1 MRLRLDA
8 IRTTA
13 PLALAPT
20 LGVRPARALAAT
32 LAFAATLA
40 LASPQVAVAQG
51 KPAAQPPKPW
61 SGSVEAAASLYQ
73 GNTDQRA
80 LFTKTELGRADSTVQ
95 LRGSLSF
102 GYADA
107 ARDSLPRNVTKR
119 TWLGTLNLDYH
130 PYEHLSPFMFVN
142 YEASYEKRV
151 LDRVGVGVGGKAVL
165 FQSGATEAN
174 VSLAMLAERLRP
186 TALSPDTATVS
197 AARWSGR
204 ARFKHQ
210 FDARLKLLHTTFW
223 QPRVSDLESYTV
235 NSTSELSY
243 AMRQSTSF
251 TVSYLALFDSAARS
265 RGARSNNDAQIL
277 FGVKTGF

>member
-8 IRTTA
+8 VRTNA
-13 PLALAPT
+13 P
-20 LGVRPARALAAT
+20 
-32 LAFAATLA
+32 LAFAAAVPAAVSIAFA
-40 LASPQVAVAQG
+40 LAFALAFAAATPRRASAQA

-107 ARDSLPRNVTKR
+107 ARDSLPRDVTKR

-186 TALSPDTATVS
+186 TALSPDSATIS

-223 QPRVSDLESYTV
+223 QPRVSDLESFTV

>member
-1 MRLRLDA
+1 MRLRHA
-8 IRTTA
+8 AVRTSAFLLLVLPALGGAQSSPVAKA
-13 PLALAPT
+13 P
-20 LGVRPARALAAT
+20 R
-32 LAFAATLA
+32 
-40 LASPQVAVAQG
+40 
-51 KPAAQPPKPW
+51 KPW

-80 LFTKTELGRADSTVQ
+80 LFTRTELGRADSTLQ
-95 LRGSLSF
+95 LRGTLSF

-107 ARDSLPRNVTKR
+107 ARDSVPRAVTKR
-119 TWLGTLNLDYH
+119 TWLGALALDYR
-130 PYEHLSPFMFVN
+130 PFDHLSPFVFVN

-151 LDRVGVGVGGKAVL
+151 LDRVGVGLGGKAVL
-165 FQSGATEAN
+165 LSTSETEAN

-186 TALSPDTATVS
+186 TALSPDSAVVS

-210 FDARLKLLHTTFW
+210 FDPRLKLSHTTFW

-235 NSTSELSY
+235 NSTSELSL
-243 AMRQSTSF
+243 AVRQSTSF
-251 TVSYLALFDSAARS
+251 TVSYLALYDSAARN
-265 RGARSNNDAQIL
+265 RGARSNNDAQLL

>member
-1 MRLRLDA
+1 MA
-8 IRTTA
+8 
-13 PLALAPT
+13 
-20 LGVRPARALAAT
+20 
-32 LAFAATLA
+32 
-40 LASPQVAVAQG
+40 VAVAGTVAMAVPRRVAAQG

-80 LFTKTELGRADSTVQ
+80 LFTKAELGRADSTVQ

-107 ARDSLPRNVTKR
+107 ARDSLPRDVTKR

-174 VSLAMLAERLRP
+174 LSLAMLAERLRP
-186 TALSPDTATVS
+186 TALSPDTETVS

-251 TVSYLALFDSAARS
+251 TVSYLALYDSAART

>member
-1 MRLRLDA
+1 MPPRLDA
-8 IRTTA
+8 VPDTA
-13 PLALAPT
+13 PPLA
-20 LGVRPARALAAT
+20 RPAVPPAVVMTALLAALV
-32 LAFAATLA
+32 LAT
-40 LASPQVAVAQG
+40 PQRAPAQG
-51 KPAAQPPKPW
+51 KPAVPAAKPW
-61 SGSVEAAASLYQ
+61 SGSIEAAASLFQ

-107 ARDSLPRNVTKR
+107 ARDSLPRTVTKR
-119 TWLGTLNLDYH
+119 TWLGTLSLDYH

-142 YEASYEKRV
+142 YEASFEKRV

-251 TVSYLALFDSAARS
+251 TVSYLALYDSAART